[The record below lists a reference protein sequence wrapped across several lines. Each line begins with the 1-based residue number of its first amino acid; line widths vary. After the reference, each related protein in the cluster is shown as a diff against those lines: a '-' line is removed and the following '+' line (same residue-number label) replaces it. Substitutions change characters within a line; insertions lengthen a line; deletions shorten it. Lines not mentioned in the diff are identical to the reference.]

1 MQVKIS
7 ATAVLTDVA
16 STIAQTTG
24 FDSICAPDAWETI
37 PAGKT
42 FKVEWQV
49 PAAYKGKFVSLSLI
63 GGKTQGTQI
72 PLLDIASSISH
83 DAGEYD
89 WAVPADL
96 GDANVYGLVIKLSD
110 DASIFQYS
118 NPFKVD
124 GPAADTASQVVVD
137 ATATALC
144 DIKTARAVN

>member
-1 MQVKIS
+1 M
-7 ATAVLTDVA
+7 TAA
-16 STIAQTTG
+16 
-24 FDSICAPDAWETI
+24 
-37 PAGKT
+37 
-42 FKVEWQV
+42 
-49 PAAYKGKFVSLSLI
+49 
-63 GGKTQGTQI
+63 
-72 PLLDIASSISH
+72 SISH